1 MKVLHKAYTAMGTL
15 IKSLASTTKC
25 LMAHTA
31 CPFTVKLV
39 DPRKIIKEDN
49 TSKIQTNT
57 FQTKEV

>member
-15 IKSLASTTKC
+15 MKSLTSTTKC

-31 CPFTVKLV
+31 CPFTVKV
-39 DPRKIIKEDN
+39 GNPRMIIREDN
-49 TSKIQTNT
+49 ISKIQTNT